1 MDDRPVLISTNTLPA
16 SLLQAAAQK
25 GVLLKNLPF
34 IETNPIEDIET
45 ISEIDA
51 ALRLVCT
58 VIFTSQEAI
67 HAVAAQMDDIIP
79 DWRIYCTA
87 PATAMLAAKQ
97 FGQERIVGTATD
109 GASLAACIIEQEEPD
124 EIFFFCGRKHRPELP
139 ALLTRA
145 GFDLNL
151 IKVYD
156 TQPISPVVS
165 GNYTGVLFFSPSA
178 VNSFFASN
186 QLAAHSIAFAIGDTT
201 AMAIRKHS
209 RSRVVLADLPDK
221 ELLLN
226 QALEILTT

>member
-156 TQPISPVVS
+156 TPDI
-165 GNYTGVLFFSPSA
+165 TGC
-178 VNSFFASN
+178 
-186 QLAAHSIAFAIGDTT
+186 
-201 AMAIRKHS
+201 
-209 RSRVVLADLPDK
+209 
-221 ELLLN
+221 
-226 QALEILTT
+226 